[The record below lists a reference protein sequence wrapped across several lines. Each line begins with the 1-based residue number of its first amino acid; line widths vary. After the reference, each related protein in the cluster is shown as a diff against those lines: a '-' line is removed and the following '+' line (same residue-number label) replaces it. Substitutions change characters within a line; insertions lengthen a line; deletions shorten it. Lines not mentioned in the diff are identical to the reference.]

1 MPRIGSLSVQMKK
14 TDKSL
19 SDFIRAKI
27 PYCVT
32 CGGREELTAGH
43 VFSRSFKS
51 TRFSLDNVFTQCSQ
65 CNGDHE
71 RDRSRFD
78 NWYKRTFGEEA
89 FSGLETHSKTLRKW
103 TVSELIQLE
112 EDFKRMKENL

>member
-1 MPRIGSLSVQMKK
+1 MPRIGSLSVQMKR
-14 TDKSL
+14 TDKAL

-32 CGGREELTAGH
+32 CGSRESLTAGH
-43 VFSRSFKS
+43 VFGRSFKS
-51 TRFSLDNVFTQCSQ
+51 TRFSLDNVFTQCAE

-78 NWYKRTFGEEA
+78 NWYKEQFGEAA
-89 FSGLETHSKTLRKW
+89 FNGLEVHSKTIRKW

-112 EDFKRMKENL
+112 EDFKRMKEAL